1 MSGIYIHIPFCKS
14 KCLYCNFFSVT
25 NMNNV
30 EKYFDTLI
38 LEINQRRNELLPERV
53 KTIYIGGGTPSC
65 VDIKYIEKICSELA
79 RHIDF
84 NEIEEF
90 TIECNPDDVNENYVP
105 EIKRLGIN
113 RVSFGVQTFNDD
125 VLKVMNRRHS
135 SSQICK
141 AVELSK
147 NAGIENI
154 SVDLIYGFP
163 SIEWNNWK
171 NDVEE
176 FLKLDVDHLSSYC
189 LQYEKGSRIWK
200 NLESGKITPKSDEV
214 CNEEY
219 DYLTARMRE
228 SGYEHYEISN
238 FARNGKYSQ
247 HNSAYWFGIKYFGY
261 GAAAHS
267 YDGESRYWNSSSLAG
282 YFAQFKKQKFE
293 SEAEKLSDK
302 DKFNEFIMLGLRTMW
317 GVDENKLSLFP
328 ERFVKNFIREV
339 EVKIKFGEIVKKNN
353 SFVIP
358 EDKMIISDKIIS
370 DLFVD

>member
-1 MSGIYIHIPFCKS
+1 M
-14 KCLYCNFFSVT
+14 YCNFFSVT

-38 LEINQRRNELLPERV
+38 LEINQRRNELLSEKV

-79 RHIDF
+79 RYIDF

-135 SSQICK
+135 SSQIRK
-141 AVELSK
+141 AVEFSK

-163 SIEWNNWK
+163 GIEWNNWK

-200 NLESGKITPKSDEV
+200 NLELGKITPKSDEV

>member
-38 LEINQRRNELLPERV
+38 LEINQRRNELLSEKV

-79 RHIDF
+79 RYIDF
-84 NEIEEF
+84 NETEEF

-135 SSQICK
+135 SSQIRK

-163 SIEWNNWK
+163 GIEWNNWK

-267 YDGESRYWNSSSLAG
+267 YDGESRHWNSSSLVG
-282 YFAQFKKQKFE
+282 YLAQFKKQKFE

>member
-1 MSGIYIHIPFCKS
+1 M
-14 KCLYCNFFSVT
+14 YCNFFSVT

-135 SSQICK
+135 SSQIRK

-163 SIEWNNWK
+163 GIEWNNWK

-282 YFAQFKKQKFE
+282 YLAQFKKQKFE